1 MGLSY
6 LKGASWRSITREERY
21 FCSHLYQLIEAN
33 GVKDFVSFINL
44 SSNCG
49 LDPDANW
56 ETTYE
61 VCFYRDFLRYH
72 RFPYEQYWIKR
83 TFDLCLFSDKTIVII
98 EAKAQ
103 MGFARKQMTLF
114 DRDKESV
121 KWLTKVNAVTLLA
134 LSSSKYRPKPDTVNR
149 FDGWLH
155 WDDLARHYQ
164 NDTVL
169 QRANE
174 VYRA

>member
-21 FCSHLYQLIEAN
+21 FCSHLYRLIETK
-33 GVKDFVSFINL
+33 GVRDFVSYINL
-44 SSNCG
+44 SSKCA

-56 ETTYE
+56 EAAYE

-72 RFPYEQYWIKR
+72 GKPAEKNWVKR
-83 TFDLCLFSDKTIVII
+83 TIDLCLLSDKTIVII

-103 MGFARKQMTLF
+103 MGFDRQQMTLF
-114 DRDKESV
+114 DQDKIRV
-121 KWLTKVNAVTLLA
+121 KRLTNVNAVSLLA
-134 LSSSKYRPKPDTVNR
+134 LSSNKYRPRPDTVDR
-149 FDGWLH
+149 FDGWLY
-155 WDDLARHYQ
+155 WDDLAQHYQ
-164 NDTVL
+164 NDAVL